1 MVNGEDDGWGR
12 WRILRLRWMCIFFR
26 GMFYEVK
33 VGIRRVKIEM
43 LNVWLFCAATFLIV
57 KLDY

>member
-43 LNVWLFCAATFLIV
+43 LNVWVFCAATFLS
-57 KLDY
+57 

>member
-1 MVNGEDDGWGR
+1 MEDSKTKVDVHLLSWNV
-12 WRILRLRWMCIFFR
+12 
-26 GMFYEVK
+26 FYEVK

-43 LNVWLFCAATFLIV
+43 LNVWVFCAATFLIV